1 MAVQEA
7 MPATQD
13 DSAMPRRSSVDA
25 GDNIASATPASIPH
39 AHPETSSRLEM
50 GSRSSTA
57 EAGIDE
63 TTAAMTSTP
72 RAESV
77 LRRYS
82 GLGRGTWRSKE
93 IAGSSSRAEAASD
106 EAAAAMMNMPGADSA
121 LLRYSGLGRE
131 TSRSHEMSGSSSTA
145 EAASDEAAAAMMTMP
160 GADSALLRYSGLR
173 RDEILKAG

>member
-1 MAVQEA
+1 
-7 MPATQD
+7 
-13 DSAMPRRSSVDA
+13 
-25 GDNIASATPASIPH
+25 
-39 AHPETSSRLEM
+39 M
-50 GSRSSTA
+50 GSSSSTA

-82 GLGRGTWRSKE
+82 GLGRGDVSPRSVAPVARSFLLPWAVLGFPRVLSCYFGCSWFNTLLELIRPLLPAGTWRSKE

-121 LLRYSGLGRE
+121 LLRYSGLGR
-131 TSRSHEMSGSSSTA
+131 
-145 EAASDEAAAAMMTMP
+145 
-160 GADSALLRYSGLR
+160 GAW
-173 RDEILKAG
+173 